1 VILFPVSER
10 KAKALQS
17 KMDALGCHERDLEE
31 SFRGTAITLLHRP
44 TGIRVRC
51 NRERSQAL
59 NRFFARRLLVEEL
72 EAQNQNKTRHE
83 VKAEQLRDKKVKNRK
98 PWVDR
103 SLSQFHLRPEK
114 EPTVSPAIETLL
126 KQWDASNSS
135 GRPAKTGE
143 GPAVAEGPA

>member
-17 KMDALGCHERDLEE
+17 KMDALGCHEKDLEE
-31 SFRGTAITLLHRP
+31 SFRGTSITILHRP

-72 EAQNQNKTRHE
+72 EAQVQNKTRHE
-83 VKAEQLRDKKVKNRK
+83 VKAEQLREKKGRNKK
-98 PWVDR
+98 PRVDR
-103 SLSQFHLRPEK
+103 NLSQFHLRPEK
-114 EPTVSPAIETLL
+114 KPTVSPSIGALL
-126 KQWDASNSS
+126 KRWHASNDSERGS
-135 GRPAKTGE
+135 AGE
-143 GPAVAEGPA
+143 T

>member
-17 KMDALGCHERDLEE
+17 KMDALGCREKDLEE
-31 SFRGTAITLLHRP
+31 SFRGTSITILHRP

-72 EAQNQNKTRHE
+72 EAQVQNKTRHE
-83 VKAEQLRDKKVKNRK
+83 VKAEQLREKKGKK
-98 PWVDR
+98 KKTGIDQ

-126 KQWDASNSS
+126 KRWHASNDSERDS
-135 GRPAKTGE
+135 TKET
-143 GPAVAEGPA
+143 

>member
-1 VILFPVSER
+1 MILFPVSER

-31 SFRGTAITLLHRP
+31 SFRGTSITILHRP

-72 EAQNQNKTRHE
+72 EAQVQNKTRHE
-83 VKAEQLRDKKVKNRK
+83 VKAEQLREKKGRNKK
-98 PWVDR
+98 PRIDR

-114 EPTVSPAIETLL
+114 ETTMSPAIETLL
-126 KQWDASNSS
+126 KRWRASNSP
-135 GRPAKTGE
+135 GRGSTG
-143 GPAVAEGPA
+143 GNVAPSAQE

>member
-31 SFRGTAITLLHRP
+31 SFRGTSITILHRP

-51 NRERSQAL
+51 NRARSQAL

-72 EAQNQNKTRHE
+72 EAKVQNKTRHE
-83 VKAEQLRDKKVKNRK
+83 VKAEQLREKKGRNKK
-98 PWVDR
+98 PRVDQ
-103 SLSQFHLRPEK
+103 SLSQFLLRPEK
-114 EPTVSPAIETLL
+114 KPTVSPAIETLL
-126 KQWDASNSS
+126 KRWHPSNSS
-135 GRPAKTGE
+135 GRDSTG
-143 GPAVAEGPA
+143 GAAATSAQD

>member
-1 VILFPVSER
+1 MILFPVSER

-31 SFRGTAITLLHRP
+31 SLRGTSITILHRP

-72 EAQNQNKTRHE
+72 EAQVQNKTRHE
-83 VKAEQLRDKKVKNRK
+83 VKAEQLREKKGRNKK
-98 PWVDR
+98 PRVDR
-103 SLSQFHLRPEK
+103 NLSQFHLRPEK
-114 EPTVSPAIETLL
+114 EPTVSPSIEALL
-126 KQWDASNSS
+126 KRWNASNDSERGS
-135 GRPAKTGE
+135 AGE
-143 GPAVAEGPA
+143 T

>member
-1 VILFPVSER
+1 MILFPVSER

-31 SFRGTAITLLHRP
+31 SFRGTSITILHRP

-72 EAQNQNKTRHE
+72 EAQVQNKTRHE
-83 VKAEQLRDKKVKNRK
+83 VKAEQLREKKGRSKK
-98 PWVDR
+98 PRVDR

-126 KQWDASNSS
+126 KRWHASNSP
-135 GRPAKTGE
+135 GRDSTGGDAATSAQE
-143 GPAVAEGPA
+143 

>member
-1 VILFPVSER
+1 MILFPVSER

-31 SFRGTAITLLHRP
+31 SFRGTSITILHRP

-72 EAQNQNKTRHE
+72 EAQVQNKTRHE
-83 VKAEQLRDKKVKNRK
+83 VKAEQLREKKGRNKK
-98 PWVDR
+98 PRVDQ

-126 KQWDASNSS
+126 KQWHAGNDPGRDTAGGDAASS
-135 GRPAKTGE
+135 TQK
-143 GPAVAEGPA
+143 

>member
-31 SFRGTAITLLHRP
+31 SFRGTSITILHRP
-44 TGIRVRC
+44 TGIKVRC

-72 EAQNQNKTRHE
+72 EAKVQNKTRHE
-83 VKAEQLRDKKVKNRK
+83 VKAEGLREKKGRSKK
-98 PWVDR
+98 PRVDR

-114 EPTVSPAIETLL
+114 QPTVSPAIETLL
-126 KQWDASNSS
+126 KRWHASNNP
-135 GRPAKTGE
+135 GRDSTG
-143 GPAVAEGPA
+143 GDVAPSAQE

>member
-1 VILFPVSER
+1 MILFPVSER

-31 SFRGTAITLLHRP
+31 SFRGTSITILHRP

-72 EAQNQNKTRHE
+72 EAQVQNKTRHE
-83 VKAEQLRDKKVKNRK
+83 VKAEQVREKKGRNKK
-98 PWVDR
+98 PRVDR
-103 SLSQFHLRPEK
+103 SLSQFHLRPAK
-114 EPTVSPAIETLL
+114 EPSMSPAIETLL
-126 KQWDASNSS
+126 KRWNTSNDS
-135 GRPAKTGE
+135 GRDSPG
-143 GPAVAEGPA
+143 GDVATSAQK

>member
-17 KMDALGCHERDLEE
+17 KMNALGCHEKDLEE
-31 SFRGTAITLLHRP
+31 SFRGTSITILHRP

-72 EAQNQNKTRHE
+72 EARGQNKTRHE
-83 VKAEQLRDKKVKNRK
+83 VKAEQLREKKVRNKK
-98 PWVDR
+98 PGVDQN
-103 SLSQFHLRPEK
+103 LSQFHLRPEK
-114 EPTVSPAIETLL
+114 QPTVSPAIETLL
-126 KQWDASNSS
+126 KRWHASNDSERHS
-135 GRPAKTGE
+135 TG
-143 GPAVAEGPA
+143 GDVATSAQE

>member
-31 SFRGTAITLLHRP
+31 SFRGASATILHRP
-44 TGIRVRC
+44 TGIKVRC
-51 NRERSQAL
+51 NREKSQAL

-72 EAQNQNKTRHE
+72 EAQAQNKTRHE
-83 VKAEQLRDKKVKNRK
+83 VKAEQLREKKGRNKK
-98 PWVDR
+98 PRLDQ
-103 SLSQFHLRPEK
+103 SLSQYHLRPEK
-114 EPTVSPAIETLL
+114 QPTVAPGIETLL

-135 GRPAKTGE
+135 GKPG
-143 GPAVAEGPA
+143 